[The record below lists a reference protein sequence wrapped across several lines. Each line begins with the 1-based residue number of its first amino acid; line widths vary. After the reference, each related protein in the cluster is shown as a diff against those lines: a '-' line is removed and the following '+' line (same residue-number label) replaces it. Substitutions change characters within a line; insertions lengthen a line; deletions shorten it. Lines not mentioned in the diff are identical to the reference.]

1 LLDGRE
7 RGCEK
12 LQFIQQISGPLSR
25 ERDVFEERVELVDSL
40 KSLAA
45 EGSDAG
51 KAGLHDP

>member
-1 LLDGRE
+1 LLDVRE

-25 ERDVFEERVELVDSL
+25 KRDAFEECVELVDSL
-40 KSLAA
+40 KSLAS
-45 EGSDAG
+45 EGSNAG